1 MSSAVARSTAARA
14 TRARTPPAASSTASA
29 RVCVTSL
36 GWIPSKA
43 VSSWFRTRERRR
55 PTRRGARSHGRPR
68 ACERRRAWPRR
79 ASRRRGRPGRGGDR
93 HRVRRVRAVRPR
105 RNAECRDD
113 PAAARLREA
122 GILYAPDFVINAG
135 GVLNSLGAEHLGWT
149 REQIEERLAGIVA
162 TLGGDLRESGRRRN
176 QHRGSRRGAGREPP
190 EVGAVVD
197 IARRS
202 H

>member
-1 MSSAVARSTAARA
+1 VL
-14 TRARTPPAASSTASA
+14 ASD
-29 RVCVTSL
+29 VV
-36 GWIPSKA
+36 
-43 VSSWFRTRERRR
+43 
-55 PTRRGARSHGRPR
+55 
-68 ACERRRAWPRR
+68 
-79 ASRRRGRPGRGGDR
+79 PGRAERLGAEVVPAEEVIGTG
-93 HRVRRVRAVRPR
+93 VRRVRAVRPR
-105 RNAECRDD
+105 RYAECRDD

-176 QHRGSRRGAGREPP
+176 QHRGGRRGAGREPP